1 MRESDS
7 LVNAMWTLSLFPY
20 VSWRA
25 RSVFLVQMPPVPVCP
40 AAAGVSGPSERLCP
54 CEETQRSSLKKQSHA
69 KLFTTEVRILLIQVI
84 FEINTARSVRFSI
97 GKSCLKNVTSTI
109 MEIKMLLGFAIM
121 PQSCTFFLLVLKYTI
136 GVSLMIVRMG

>member
-1 MRESDS
+1 MDFVS
-7 LVNAMWTLSLFPY
+7 LSLCKLESTFCLPGADASCACVPCY
-20 VSWRA
+20 SWCFRA
-25 RSVFLVQMPPVPVCP
+25 
-40 AAAGVSGPSERLCP
+40 SECLCP
-54 CEETQRSSLKKQSHA
+54 CEEIQHISLKKQSHA

-121 PQSCTFFLLVLKYTI
+121 PQSCTFFFVSFEIYYWGFPHDSEDGLV
-136 GVSLMIVRMG
+136 